1 MNQPSLRHYQEFKD
15 ALASYRPSERATKA
29 LEGLNLVLLVG
40 PTSSGRNTV
49 IRELVD
55 NHNFQNIIS
64 DTTRPPQHR
73 DGRME
78 ENGVDYFFRSEEEM
92 LNDLRAGEFLEAA
105 IIHEQQVSGI
115 SIRELER
122 AKNSNKIAIT
132 DIEPQGTDNV
142 MRSKPDSKA
151 IFLIPPNFQEWMNRI
166 TGRGRMT
173 EHELRN
179 RLQGALKEFDA
190 ALAHKYYHFV
200 ITENVAH
207 SAALIEGIVRGQP
220 NPHQGQAQGLIH
232 RLQGDLNQKLST
244 SPV

>member
-1 MNQPSLRHYQEFKD
+1 
-15 ALASYRPSERATKA
+15 
-29 LEGLNLVLLVG
+29 LEK
-40 PTSSGRNTV
+40 
-49 IRELVD
+49 
-55 NHNFQNIIS
+55 
-64 DTTRPPQHR
+64 
-73 DGRME
+73 
-78 ENGVDYFFRSEEEM
+78 
-92 LNDLRAGEFLEAA
+92 
-105 IIHEQQVSGI
+105 
-115 SIRELER
+115 

-142 MRSKPDSKA
+142 MRPKPDSKGYILNSA
-151 IFLIPPNFQEWMNRI
+151 QLPRMDGQDYRPRA
-166 TGRGRMT
+166 MT